1 MQAARRSEVWASSA
15 VLRALG
21 RAALVVVLAACASSP
36 NGSTRA
42 PSSIASAP
50 PAPRE
55 SVALVPPADASSRV
69 APTAPAGVGET
80 TDTTASDP
88 RFAAVDAAV
97 SAAIDA
103 AKMPG
108 CVMIVGRHD
117 EVLLRKAYGSRSL
130 VPERTPMTL
139 DTVFDLASLT
149 KPLATSTAI
158 MILVERGKVD
168 LQAPAS
174 RYVPELAH
182 LPPFTVEQLLVHT
195 SGLPAATPISDYA
208 LATIEDHSATMKR
221 LGESLVGKLKTQPGE
236 RFLYSD
242 VGFIVLEEIVR
253 RRSGANLATFTKD
266 EVFTPLGMNDTG
278 YLPDPDLRARA
289 APTELRD
296 GEMMQGDVHDPRAWA
311 MGGVAGHAGVFS
323 TADDLA
329 RYARMMLGRGALDGK
344 RIVSERTFDLWTARH
359 DTSSG
364 GRALGWDRDSR
375 FATHRSPLLSPRAF
389 GHGGF
394 TGTVM
399 WIDPGKDLYVVFL
412 SNRVHPDGKGAV
424 NPLVAEL
431 STLAIDASETK
442 TGIDVLRAES
452 FERLKGAHIG
462 LVTNASA
469 RAKDG
474 TSTLDL
480 LRAASPSTLTLAAIF
495 SPEHGIQAAAE
506 GKIADGTYHGVPVY
520 SLYGD
525 RASPTGTTLDGIDTL
540 VFDLQDAGAR
550 FYTYASTMKLA
561 MKVAAERKL
570 RFVVLDRPNPLGGAE
585 VAGPVIERAA
595 GDRGSFVNHH
605 PLPVR
610 HGMTMGE
617 LARLFADDGQLDLRL
632 DVVRMTGWD
641 RREYFDHTGLSWTSP
656 SPNLRSVDEVVLYP
670 AVGLLEST
678 NLSVGRGTDTPFEV
692 IGAPFIDGEAL
703 AKNVKA
709 RGIPGLDVEE
719 VTFSPKASPHQGK
732 TCHGLRLRVTDRAR
746 FEPVRAAVT
755 IALALQEL
763 HSTEWDVDHVD
774 RMLQSKPALEAIK
787 AGKSAD
793 AVVGTWSAALS
804 AFVKKR
810 EKFLLY

>member
-1 MQAARRSEVWASSA
+1 MWA
-15 VLRALG
+15 V
-21 RAALVVVLAACASSP
+21 RAAVVALLSLVACASAP
-36 NGSTRA
+36 RRAFERA
-42 PSSIASAP
+42 PAAP
-50 PAPRE
+50 PAVRE
-55 SVALVPPADASSRV
+55 NIAAVPNGDAG
-69 APTAPAGVGET
+69 APAVVVEGDAVF
-80 TDTTASDP
+80 DT
-88 RFAAVDAAV
+88 RFAAVDAAIL
-97 SAAIDA
+97 AAIDA
-103 AKMPG
+103 GKMPG
-108 CVMIVGRHD
+108 CVLIVGRHD
-117 EVLLRKAYGSRSL
+117 EVLVRKAYGSKAL
-130 VPERTPMTL
+130 LPERVPMTL

-149 KPLATSTAI
+149 KPLATSTSI
-158 MILVERGKVD
+158 MILAERGKID
-168 LQAPAS
+168 LHAPAS
-174 RYVPELAH
+174 RYVPELAR
-182 LPPFTVEQLLVHT
+182 LPGFTVEQLLTHT

-208 LATIEDHSATMKR
+208 LATLDDHSATMQK
-221 LGESLVGKLKTQPGE
+221 LGVSLEGKLKAQPGE

-253 RRSGANLATFTKD
+253 RRAGRSLATFSKE
-266 EVFTPLGMNDTG
+266 EVFMPLGMVDTG
-278 YLPDPDLRARA
+278 YLPGPELRERA
-289 APTELRD
+289 APTEQRD
-296 GEMMQGDVHDPRAWA
+296 GHYMQGDVHDPRAWV

-329 RYARMMLGRGALDGK
+329 LYARAMLGKGALDGH
-344 RIVSERTFDLWTARH
+344 RIVSEKTFDDWTARR

-364 GRALGWDRDSR
+364 GRALGWDKDSR
-375 FATHRSPLLSPRAF
+375 FATHRSTLLSPRAF

-399 WIDPGKDLYVVFL
+399 WIDPGKDLYAVFL

-431 STLAIDASETK
+431 ATLAIDASETK

-452 FERLKGAHIG
+452 FDRLKGAHVG

-480 LRAASPSTLTLAAIF
+480 LRAASPSTLTLSAIF

-525 RASPTGTTLDGIDTL
+525 RASPTSTTLDGIDTL

-561 MKVAAERKL
+561 MKVAGERGL
-570 RFVVLDRPNPLGGAE
+570 RFVVLDRPNPIGGAE
-585 VAGPVIERAA
+585 VAGPVLERALDK
-595 GDRGSFVNHH
+595 GGSFVNHH
-605 PLPVR
+605 ALPVR

-617 LARLFADDGQLDLRL
+617 LARMFADDGQLALRL
-632 DVVRMTGWD
+632 DVVRMQGWV
-641 RREYFDHTGLSWTSP
+641 RREYFDHTGLAWTSP

-678 NLSVGRGTDTPFEV
+678 NLSVGRGTETPFEV
-692 IGAPFIDGEAL
+692 LGAPYVDGEAL
-703 AKNVKA
+703 ARNVKA
-709 RGIPGLDVEE
+709 RGIPGLAVEE
-719 VTFSPKASPHQGK
+719 ATFTPTASPHQGK
-732 TCHGLRLRVTDRAR
+732 VCHGLRLRVTDRAR

-763 HSTEWDVDHVD
+763 HAADWDVDHVD

-787 AGKSAD
+787 AGRSAD
-793 AVVGTWSAALS
+793 AVVATWSTGLA

-810 EKFLLY
+810 ERFLLY

>member
-1 MQAARRSEVWASSA
+1 M
-15 VLRALG
+15 
-21 RAALVVVLAACASSP
+21 RAALVSLVALLSLVACASASRR
-36 NGSTRA
+36 SAERA
-42 PSSIASAP
+42 PAAP
-50 PAPRE
+50 PAVRE
-55 SVALVPPADASSRV
+55 IVAAVSNGDAG
-69 APTAPAGVGET
+69 APAAVVEGDAVV
-80 TDTTASDP
+80 DT
-88 RFAAVDAAV
+88 RFAAVDAAIL
-97 SAAIDA
+97 AAIDA
-103 AKMPG
+103 GKMPG
-108 CVMIVGRHD
+108 CVLVVGRHD
-117 EVLLRKAYGSRSL
+117 EVLLRKAYGSKAL
-130 VPERTPMTL
+130 VPLRAPMTL

-149 KPLATSTAI
+149 KPLATSTSI
-158 MILVERGKVD
+158 MILAERGKID
-168 LQAPAS
+168 LHAPAS
-174 RYVPELAH
+174 RYVPELAR
-182 LPPFTVEQLLVHT
+182 LPAFTVEQLLTHT

-208 LATIEDHSATMKR
+208 LATLDDHSATMKK
-221 LGESLVGKLKTQPGE
+221 LGESLEGKLKAQPGE

-253 RRSGANLATFTKD
+253 RRAGRSLATFAKE
-266 EVFTPLGMNDTG
+266 EVFMPLGMVDTG
-278 YLPDPDLRARA
+278 YLPGPELRERA
-289 APTELRD
+289 APTEQRD
-296 GEMMQGDVHDPRAWA
+296 GHFMQGDVHDPRAWA

-329 RYARMMLGRGALDGK
+329 LYARAMLGKGMLDGK
-344 RIVSERTFDLWTARH
+344 RIVSEKTFDDWTARR

-364 GRALGWDRDSR
+364 GRALGWDKDSR
-375 FATHRSPLLSPRAF
+375 FATHRSTLLSPRAF

-431 STLAIDASETK
+431 ATLAIDASETK

-452 FERLKGAHIG
+452 FERLRGAHIG

-480 LRAASPSTLTLAAIF
+480 LRAASPSTLTLSAIF

-525 RASPTGTTLDGIDTL
+525 RASPSGTTLDGIDTL

-561 MKVAAERKL
+561 MKVASERGL
-570 RFVVLDRPNPLGGAE
+570 RFVVLDRPNPIGGAE
-585 VAGPVIERAA
+585 VAGPVLERARDL
-595 GDRGSFVNHH
+595 GGSFVNHH
-605 PLPVR
+605 ALPVR

-617 LARLFADDGQLDLRL
+617 LARMFADDGQLDLRL
-632 DVVRMTGWD
+632 DVVRMQGWM
-641 RREYFDHTGLSWTSP
+641 RREYFDHTGLTWTSP
-656 SPNLRSVDEVVLYP
+656 SPNLRSVEEVVLYP

-692 IGAPFIDGEAL
+692 LGAPYVDGEAL
-703 AKNVKA
+703 ARNVKA
-709 RGIPGLDVEE
+709 RGIPGLAVEE
-719 VTFSPKASPHQGK
+719 VTFTPKASPHQGK
-732 TCHGLRLRVTDRAR
+732 ACHGLRLRVTDRAR
-746 FEPVRAAVT
+746 FEPVRAAIT

-763 HSTEWDVDHVD
+763 HATDWDVEHVD
-774 RMLQSKPALEAIK
+774 RMLQSKAALDAIK

-793 AVVGTWSAALS
+793 AVVATWSAGLAT
-804 AFVKKR
+804 FVKKR
-810 EKFLLY
+810 ERFLLY

>member
-1 MQAARRSEVWASSA
+1 MRAVFGAVVVALLALAACTPLPRR
-15 VLRALG
+15 VLRA
-21 RAALVVVLAACASSP
+21 A
-36 NGSTRA
+36 
-42 PSSIASAP
+42 AP
-50 PAPRE
+50 PPVVRE
-55 SVALVPPADASSRV
+55 IVPAVSNADAG
-69 APTAPAGVGET
+69 APAVVAAEGEAVV
-80 TDTTASDP
+80 DT
-88 RFAAVDAAV
+88 RYAAVDAAV
-97 SAAIDA
+97 LAAIEA
-103 AKMPG
+103 GKMPG
-108 CVMIVGRHD
+108 CVVVVGRHD
-117 EVLLRKAYGSRSL
+117 EVLLRRAYGSRAL
-130 VPERTPMTL
+130 VPERVPMTL

-149 KPLATSTAI
+149 KPLATSTSI
-158 MILVERGKVD
+158 MILAERGKID
-168 LQAPAS
+168 LHAPAS
-174 RYVPELAH
+174 RYLPELAR
-182 LPPFTVEQLLVHT
+182 LPAFTIEQLLTHT

-208 LATIEDHSATMKR
+208 LATLDDHSATMKK
-221 LGESLVGKLKTQPGE
+221 LGESLEGKLKTLPGE

-253 RRSGANLATFTKD
+253 RRAGRSLATFAK
-266 EVFTPLGMNDTG
+266 EEIFMPLGMVDTG
-278 YLPDPDLRARA
+278 YLPEPALRERA
-289 APTELRD
+289 APTEQRD
-296 GEMMQGDVHDPRAWA
+296 GHFMQGDVHDPRAWA

-329 RYARMMLGRGALDGK
+329 RYARAMLGKGTLDGK
-344 RIVSERTFDLWTARH
+344 RIVSEKTWGDWTARR

-364 GRALGWDRDSR
+364 GRALGWDKDSR
-375 FATHRSPLLSPRAF
+375 FASHRSTLLSPRAF

-394 TGTVM
+394 TGTVL

-431 STLAIDASETK
+431 ATLAIDASETK

-452 FERLKGAHIG
+452 FERLKGAHVG

-480 LRAASPSTLTLAAIF
+480 LRAASPSTLTLSAIF
-495 SPEHGIQAAAE
+495 SPEHGIQGVAE

-561 MKVAAERKL
+561 MKVAAERGL
-570 RFVVLDRPNPLGGAE
+570 RFVVLDRPNPIGGAE
-585 VAGPVIERAA
+585 VAGPVLAA
-595 GDRGSFVNHH
+595 AQDGTGQGGGGQPTSFVNHH
-605 PLPVR
+605 ALPVR

-632 DVVRMTGWD
+632 DVVRMQGWE
-641 RREYFDHTGLSWTSP
+641 RRQYFDHTGLTWTSP

-692 IGAPFIDGEAL
+692 LGAPFIDGEAL
-703 AKNVKA
+703 ARNVKG
-709 RGIPGLDVEE
+709 RGIPGLVVEE
-719 VTFSPKASPHQGK
+719 VTFTPTANPHRGK
-732 TCHGLRLRVTDRAR
+732 VCHGLRLRVTERAK

-763 HSTEWDVDHVD
+763 HPTDWDVDHVD
-774 RMLQSKPALEAIK
+774 RMLQSKSALDAIK

-793 AVVGTWSAALS
+793 AVVATWSTGLA

>member
-1 MQAARRSEVWASSA
+1 MWA
-15 VLRALG
+15 V
-21 RAALVVVLAACASSP
+21 RAAVVALLSLVACASAP
-36 NGSTRA
+36 RRAVERA
-42 PSSIASAP
+42 PAAP
-50 PAPRE
+50 PAVRE
-55 SVALVPPADASSRV
+55 NIAAVPNGDAG
-69 APTAPAGVGET
+69 APAVVVEGDAVF
-80 TDTTASDP
+80 DT
-88 RFAAVDAAV
+88 RFAAVDAAIL
-97 SAAIDA
+97 AAIDA
-103 AKMPG
+103 GKMPG
-108 CVMIVGRHD
+108 CVLIVGRHD
-117 EVLLRKAYGSRSL
+117 EVLVRKAYGSKAL
-130 VPERTPMTL
+130 LPERVPMTL

-149 KPLATSTAI
+149 KPLATSTSI
-158 MILVERGKVD
+158 MILAERGKID
-168 LQAPAS
+168 LHAPAS
-174 RYVPELAH
+174 RYVPELAR
-182 LPPFTVEQLLVHT
+182 LPGFTVEQLLTHT

-208 LATIEDHSATMKR
+208 LATLDDHSATMQK
-221 LGESLVGKLKTQPGE
+221 LGVSLEGKLKAQPGE

-253 RRSGANLATFTKD
+253 RRAGRSLATFSKE
-266 EVFTPLGMNDTG
+266 EVFMPLGMVDTG
-278 YLPDPDLRARA
+278 YLPGPELRERA
-289 APTELRD
+289 APTEQRD
-296 GEMMQGDVHDPRAWA
+296 GHYMQGDVHDPRAWV

-329 RYARMMLGRGALDGK
+329 LYARAMLGKGALDGH
-344 RIVSERTFDLWTARH
+344 RIVSEKTFDDWTARR

-364 GRALGWDRDSR
+364 GRALGWDKDSR
-375 FATHRSPLLSPRAF
+375 FATHRSTLLSPRAF

-399 WIDPGKDLYVVFL
+399 WIDPGKDLYAVFL

-431 STLAIDASETK
+431 ATLAIDASETK

-452 FERLKGAHIG
+452 FDRLKGAHVG

-480 LRAASPSTLTLAAIF
+480 LRAASPSTLTLSAIF

-506 GKIADGTYHGVPVY
+506 GKIAGGTYHGVPVY

-525 RASPTGTTLDGIDTL
+525 RASPTSTTLDGIDTL

-561 MKVAAERKL
+561 MKVAGERGL
-570 RFVVLDRPNPLGGAE
+570 RFVVLDRPNPIGGAE
-585 VAGPVIERAA
+585 VAGPVLERELDK
-595 GDRGSFVNHH
+595 GGSFVNHH
-605 PLPVR
+605 ALPVR

-617 LARLFADDGQLDLRL
+617 LARMFADDGQLALRL
-632 DVVRMTGWD
+632 DVVRMQGWV
-641 RREYFDHTGLSWTSP
+641 RREYFDHTGLAWTSP

-678 NLSVGRGTDTPFEV
+678 NLSVGRGTETPFEV
-692 IGAPFIDGEAL
+692 LGAPYVDGEAL
-703 AKNVKA
+703 ARNVKA
-709 RGIPGLDVEE
+709 RGIPGLAVEQA
-719 VTFSPKASPHQGK
+719 TFTPTASPHQGK
-732 TCHGLRLRVTDRAR
+732 VCHGLRLRVTDRAR

-755 IALALQEL
+755 IALALQEI
-763 HSTEWDVDHVD
+763 HAADWDVDHVD

-787 AGKSAD
+787 AGRSAD
-793 AVVGTWSAALS
+793 AVVATWSTGLA

-810 EKFLLY
+810 ERFLLY

>member
-1 MQAARRSEVWASSA
+1 MRAVPAFLVA
-15 VLRALG
+15 VL
-21 RAALVVVLAACASSP
+21 ALVACAPGPRS
-36 NGSTRA
+36 RA
-42 PSSIASAP
+42 PAHVAP
-50 PAPRE
+50 PPALRE
-55 SVALVPPADASSRV
+55 SVPVVPPAEPALPPAVADADAV
-69 APTAPAGVGET
+69 V
-80 TDTTASDP
+80 DT

-97 SAAIDA
+97 AAAVDA
-103 AKMPG
+103 GKMPG
-108 CVMIVGRHD
+108 CVLVVGRHD
-117 EVLLRKAYGSRSL
+117 EVLLRKAYGARAL
-130 VPERTPMTL
+130 LPERVPMTL

-149 KPLATSTAI
+149 KPLATSTSI
-158 MILVERGKVD
+158 MILAERGKID
-168 LQAPAS
+168 LHAPAA
-174 RYVPELAH
+174 RYVPELAR
-182 LPPFTVEQLLVHT
+182 LPAFTVEQLLTHT

-208 LATIEDHSATMKR
+208 LSTVDDHSATMKR
-221 LGESLVGKLKTQPGE
+221 LGESLQGKFKTQPGE

-253 RRSGANLATFTKD
+253 RRAGASLATFAKE
-266 EVFTPLGMNDTG
+266 EVFVPLGMVDTG
-278 YLPDPDLRARA
+278 YLPGPELRERA
-289 APTELRD
+289 APTEQRD
-296 GEMMQGDVHDPRAWA
+296 GHFMQGDVHDPRAWA

-323 TADDLA
+323 TADDLS
-329 RYARMMLGRGALDGK
+329 RYARAMLGKGALDGK
-344 RIVSERTFDLWTARH
+344 RIVSEKTFADWTARR

-375 FATHRSPLLSPRAF
+375 FATHRSIMLSSQAF

-424 NPLVAEL
+424 NPLVADL
-431 STLAIDASETK
+431 ATLAIDASETK
-442 TGIDVLRAES
+442 AGIDVLRAES
-452 FERLKGAHIG
+452 FERLRGAHIG

-469 RAKDG
+469 RARDG
-474 TSTLDL
+474 TTTLEL
-480 LRAASPSTLTLAAIF
+480 LRAASPSTLTLSAIF
-495 SPEHGIQAAAE
+495 SPEHGIQAADE

-561 MKVAAERKL
+561 MKVAAEKKL

-585 VAGPVIERAA
+585 VAGPVLDRA
-595 GDRGSFVNHH
+595 GSFVNHH
-605 PLPVR
+605 ALPVR

-632 DVVRMTGWD
+632 DVVRMQGWE
-641 RREYFDHTGLSWTSP
+641 RRQYFDHTGLTWTSP

-678 NLSVGRGTDTPFEV
+678 NLSVGRGTDTPFE
-692 IGAPFIDGEAL
+692 ILGAPFIDGEVL
-703 AKNVKA
+703 AKNVRA
-709 RGIPGLDVEE
+709 RGIPGLVVEE
-719 VTFSPKASPHQGK
+719 ATFTPKASPHRGK

-763 HSTEWDVDHVD
+763 YPTDWDVDHVD
-774 RMLQSKPALEAIK
+774 RMLQSKTALDAIK

-793 AVVGTWSAALS
+793 AVVGTWSAALA
-804 AFVKKR
+804 AFVKRR
-810 EKFLLY
+810 ERFLLY